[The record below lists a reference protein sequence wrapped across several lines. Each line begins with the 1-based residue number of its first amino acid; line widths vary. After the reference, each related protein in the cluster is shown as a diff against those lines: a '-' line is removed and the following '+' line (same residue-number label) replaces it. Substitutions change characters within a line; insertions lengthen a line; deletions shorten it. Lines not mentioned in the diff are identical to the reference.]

1 MGKENHRLT
10 FPTIQNPWLYS
21 IWRHC
26 QGVSQRQQQKPGVGP
41 HFIAVFCLLLDD
53 TELVFSM
60 SSSWICKHHAWKLH
74 VNMHGFCCIL
84 FLWILQSFQSV
95 WWSPPHAWHRNP
107 TCALHLSTFQGHFC
121 QYWCPCN
128 QNDCS
133 TKLVP
138 QLMDQAFAALDLKR
152 KNRSAS
158 WTFGSWID
166 AAAVHSIRSG
176 VRSREWNS
184 LLSRILRKR
193 FSYPLTTVKIQR
205 RHRDRISVFH
215 FSPWNGDHSS
225 LFWWH
230 FIVATCFPVFHTNA
244 ECCYTLFPSWSLS

>member
-26 QGVSQRQQQKPGVGP
+26 QGVFQRQKQKPGVGP

-53 TELVFSM
+53 TESVFSM
-60 SSSWICKHHAWKLH
+60 SSSWICKPHAWKLH

-95 WWSPPHAWHRNP
+95 WWSPPHAWYTNP

-133 TKLVP
+133 TNLVP

-152 KNRSAS
+152 KNRSTS

-176 VRSREWNS
+176 VKSREWNS

-193 FSYPLTTVKIQR
+193 FSYPLTSSENSEKASWQNLSFPLLALEWWPLFTVWMAFC
-205 RHRDRISVFH
+205 S
-215 FSPWNGDHSS
+215 
-225 LFWWH
+225 
-230 FIVATCFPVFHTNA
+230 CHTNA
-244 ECCYTLFPSWSLS
+244 GRCYILFPSWSLS